1 MAAPMVEPQPTSN
14 AASRTVAEQVAR
26 RLRKQIILGQIA
38 PGEHLKEV
46 HLAEQFEVSRSTI
59 REVLRRLE
67 GENLVEMIS
76 HRGAR
81 IAQFG
86 PSDAVEIYEL
96 HAMLEEY
103 SIRRVPLPL
112 SDELVEQLTDVVA
125 RMKRLSL
132 PDDADLFIDLDNEFH
147 EALMRAANR
156 RQVYRVWLGL
166 KSLHGILVGVA
177 ARHGQSDVSLIAARH
192 QHIIDALRQDDHDVT
207 AAVIGD
213 HYRSMAEQLR
223 RAMSV
228 GSELP
233 NDVVADLETG

>member
-1 MAAPMVEPQPTSN
+1 MVEPQPRSDT
-14 AASRTVAEQVAR
+14 ASRTIAEQVAR
-26 RLRKQIILGQIA
+26 QLRKQIILGQLA

-46 HLAEQFEVSRSTI
+46 RLAEQFDVSRSTI

-86 PSDAVEIYEL
+86 PGDAVEIYEL

-103 SIRRVPLPL
+103 SIRHVPLPL
-112 SDELVEQLTDVVA
+112 SAELVERLTGIVA
-125 RMKRLSL
+125 QMKRLTL
-132 PDDADLFIDLDNEFH
+132 PEDVDLFIDLDNDFH
-147 EALMRAANR
+147 ETLMRAANR

-177 ARHGQSDVSLIAARH
+177 ARHGQSNIDLISARH
-192 QHIIDALRQDDHDVT
+192 QHIIDALRQDDHDVA

-223 RAMSV
+223 RRMAV
-228 GSELP
+228 GSDVPDE
-233 NDVVADLETG
+233 VVADGGAG